1 MIVRDLKIYVNTFY
15 FEFNFQAES
24 DITAYTYERTLMMEQ
39 RTEMLKSMRVAKMQ
53 PQAIVDK
60 SHAAVNDVR
69 IKLDTVTEELES
81 STDDTSGL
89 DRNQYTFT
97 PSGSGTGITMEK
109 MAESINKNVLE
120 LKP

>member
-1 MIVRDLKIYVNTFY
+1 
-15 FEFNFQAES
+15 
-24 DITAYTYERTLMMEQ
+24 MMEQ

-60 SHAAVNDVR
+60 SHAATADVR
-69 IKLDTVTEELES
+69 IKLDTVSELEENET
-81 STDDTSGL
+81 STEDNDL
-89 DRNQYTFT
+89 ERNQYTFT
-97 PSGSGTGITMEK
+97 PSAMGSGVPMEK

>member
-1 MIVRDLKIYVNTFY
+1 
-15 FEFNFQAES
+15 
-24 DITAYTYERTLMMEQ
+24 MMEQ

-60 SHAAVNDVR
+60 SHAATADVR
-69 IKLDTVTEELES
+69 IKLDTVSELEENET
-81 STDDTSGL
+81 STEDNDL
-89 DRNQYTFT
+89 ERNQYTFT
-97 PSGSGTGITMEK
+97 PSAMGTGVPMEK